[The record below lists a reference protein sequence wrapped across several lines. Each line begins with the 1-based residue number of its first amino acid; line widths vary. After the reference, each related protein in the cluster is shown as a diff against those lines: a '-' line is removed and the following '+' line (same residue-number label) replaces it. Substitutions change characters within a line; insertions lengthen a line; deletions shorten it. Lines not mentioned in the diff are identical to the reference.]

1 MKLSLRKDKS
11 KYGPRIR
18 FGLLRLRLSAIVA
31 LAGLFLT
38 SLSLP
43 LYAQVSIDHLTLKS
57 KTRVG
62 RSDYRYEFSV
72 FVKNVAE
79 RVEDVQINVTSNNT
93 NSRIQFTQASID
105 QIAENTLLELTQPFV
120 LIQNRRAQFNEQDL
134 NWVVEYQQAGNAI
147 SADFSR
153 NAAYHTG
160 EYKNYFVERGL
171 ATQEQVSEKINA
183 TYQQL
188 FELVPDQPTPEPDNG
203 ERIYQAS
210 FAQSTDNWQWYADNG
225 TEVSAA
231 LSQEEGVLIITPTWQ
246 SGNDA
251 LAVLSSP
258 FNPID
263 ATQGVD
269 VEYTMAAQQAYTD
282 DGAMA
287 VQLFI
292 QDSSGGI
299 GFFAY
304 RTLTQAASSTIQ
316 IKGVGPNTNFGYLS
330 DGFDFS
336 QINSIGFQFLAN
348 GKGADIGGNIT
359 VSEVSVYQ
367 PVNDSGGDNT
377 PSFLDSFDNG
387 IAQWSAGANNGS
399 AIEPALTVGSEVDGD
414 GQSNNVLSISP
425 NWLSD
430 SDAFTVKYQQF
441 NALDITDGRDI
452 SFDVKLPANYVAD
465 GNLVVQLVLED
476 ANYQPAFLGY
486 SQVDGFEGDTFVSFT
501 FRDVGAATEFGYIS
515 DNFDFSQ
522 LRGIGVQF
530 VANGKMPTVTGDIQ
544 IDNVAISGAASN
556 GGEAEVG
563 PELSDS
569 TVLYGVGDDMAFIK
583 AIDSNDIRS
592 EGMSYGMIIS
602 VMMDDQATFDKLWR
616 FTKAKMQNKSGNSK
630 DFFAWR
636 LSANAP
642 YNAIDTNPAPD
653 GEEYFAMALFLAN
666 NRWGSTEGI
675 FDYQQEANAILHDI
689 IFTKSDNSST
699 RLMMHPVYQQVE
711 FVTTTNVESFSD
723 PSYHLPAF
731 YEMWA
736 LWADENNDYWHE
748 TAEIS
753 RLYLLKA
760 AHPQTGLFSDYA
772 SHEGVPQPTS
782 FNPDSHK
789 SAYDS
794 FRVMGN
800 MAMDYHW
807 VSQSPQLKA
816 LVEQQV
822 SFFENEIAQYG
833 DFIAVYEVDGTRE
846 PNIDYRSHGRTA
858 MNAVGATI
866 SDNPFSTEMLNYLWQ
881 QDAPTGMYRY
891 YDGLLHMFG
900 LLHASGEFKIY
911 KPNENE

>member
-1 MKLSLRKDKS
+1 MSTLSVNNTMSTAPIVKTVSLSKS
-11 KYGPRIR
+11 
-18 FGLLRLRLSAIVA
+18 VA
-31 LAGLFLT
+31 LALGTLLLT
-38 SLSLP
+38 SFSMP
-43 LYAQVSIDHLTLKS
+43 SYAEVSIDHLTLTN
-57 KTRVG
+57 KTRIG

-72 FVKNVAE
+72 FVKNDAE
-79 RVEDVQINVTSNNT
+79 RVQDVQIDVTSSNP
-93 NSRIQFTQASID
+93 NSRIESSGVSITE
-105 QIAENTLLELTQPFV
+105 IPANSMLELTEPFV
-120 LIQNRRAQFNEQDL
+120 LVQNRRARFNEQDL
-134 NWVVEYQQAGNAI
+134 SWVIDYQQSGNAI
-147 SADFSR
+147 SDDFSPD
-153 NAAYHTG
+153 AAYHTG
-160 EYKNYFVERGL
+160 EYKNFFVERGL
-171 ATQEQVSEKINA
+171 ATQEQVTAKINA

-188 FELVPDQPTPEPDNG
+188 FELVPDQAAPQPSKG
-203 ERIYQAS
+203 ELIYHAS
-210 FAQSTDNWQWYADNG
+210 FDDSIDNWQWYADNG
-225 TEVSAA
+225 SQVGAT
-231 LSQEEGVLIITPTWQ
+231 LSQQEGALIITPNWQ
-246 SGNDA
+246 SGGDA

-258 FNPID
+258 FEPID

-269 VEYTMAAQQAYTD
+269 VEYTMAVDQAYAD

-287 VQLFI
+287 AQLFI

-304 RTLTQAASSTIQ
+304 RTLTQPDESTILV
-316 IKGVGPNTNFGYLS
+316 KNLGPDTNFGYLS
-330 DGFDFS
+330 EGFDFS
-336 QINSIGFQFLAN
+336 QISTIGFQFLAN

-367 PVNDSGGDNT
+367 PVDDSGVDNT

-387 IAQWSAGANNGS
+387 IAQWSAAANNGS
-399 AIEPALTVGSEVDGD
+399 AIEPALTVGSVVDGD

-430 SDAFTVKYQQF
+430 SDVFTVKYQQF
-441 NALDITDGRDI
+441 SAVDITDGRDI
-452 SFDVKLPANYVAD
+452 SFDVKIPANYVAD

-476 ANYQPAFLGY
+476 ANYQPAFWGY
-486 SQVDGFEGDTFVSFT
+486 TMVDGFPEDEFITLSFSDVS
-501 FRDVGAATEFGYIS
+501 AATEFGYIS
-515 DNFDFSQ
+515 DSFDFSQ

-530 VANGKMPTVTGDIQ
+530 VANGKMPELTGDIQ
-544 IDNVAISGAASN
+544 IDNVFVAGQVPSEPA
-556 GGEAEVG
+556 
-563 PELSDS
+563 PELSDT

-592 EGMSYGMIIS
+592 EGMSYGMMIS
-602 VMMDDQATFDKLWR
+602 VMMDDQETFDKLWR
-616 FTKAKMQNKSGNSK
+616 FTKAKMQNTSGNSK

-636 LSANAP
+636 LSGNAP

-653 GEEYFAMALFLAN
+653 GEEYFAMALFFAN
-666 NRWGSTEGI
+666 NRWGSTDGI
-675 FDYQQEANAILHDI
+675 FDYQQEANDILHDM

-711 FVTTTNVESFSD
+711 FVTTTNVASFSD

-748 TAEIS
+748 TAAIS
-753 RLYLLKA
+753 RQYLAKS
-760 AHPQTGLFSDYA
+760 AHPTTGLFSDYA
-772 SHEGVPQPTS
+772 SHEGEPQTTS

-807 VSQSPQLKA
+807 VSQSPVLQS

-822 SFFENEIAQYG
+822 NFFAGEVEQYG

-846 PNIDYRSHGRTA
+846 PGIDYRSHGRTA
-858 MNAVGATI
+858 MNGVGATI
-866 SDNPFSTEMLNYLWQ
+866 SENPFSTEMLNYLWQ

-900 LLHASGEFKIY
+900 LLHAGGEFKIY
-911 KPNENE
+911 KPNENEPE

>member
-1 MKLSLRKDKS
+1 MISSVLKNKLNCGFVTKS
-11 KYGPRIR
+11 ATLQKSIALALGT
-18 FGLLRLRLSAIVA
+18 LLVSAFSMPTYADVSVDRLS
-31 LAGLFLT
+31 
-38 SLSLP
+38 
-43 LYAQVSIDHLTLKS
+43 LKS

-62 RSDYRYEFSV
+62 RSDYRYEFAV
-72 FVKNVAE
+72 FLKNDADRVQDIQVNVAS
-79 RVEDVQINVTSNNT
+79 SNP
-93 NSRIQFTQASID
+93 NSVVDSADMHID
-105 QIAENTLLELTQPFV
+105 MIPANSVLELSQPFV
-120 LIQNRRAQFNEQDL
+120 LVQNRRARFNEQDL
-134 NWVVEYQQAGNAI
+134 SWNIDYQQTGQDI
-147 SADFSR
+147 SSQFSPES
-153 NAAYHTG
+153 AYHTG

-171 ATQEQVSEKINA
+171 ATQEQVSAKINA

-188 FELVPDQPTPEPDNG
+188 FELVPDQAGQAPSKG
-203 ERIYQAS
+203 EQIYHADFEQD
-210 FAQSTDNWQWYADNG
+210 TENWQWYADNG
-225 TEVSAA
+225 
-231 LSQEEGVLIITPTWQ
+231 SQVGAQLTQQASELVITPAWQ
-246 SGNDA
+246 DGGDA

-258 FNPID
+258 FEPID

-269 VEYTMAAQQAYTD
+269 VEYTMAVEQAYVD

-287 VQLFI
+287 VQMFI
-292 QDSSGGI
+292 QDTSGGI

-304 RTLTQAASSTIQ
+304 RTLTQATQTSIFIQ
-316 IKGVGPNTNFGYLS
+316 GLGPNTNFGYLS
-330 DGFDFS
+330 EGFDFS
-336 QINSIGFQFLAN
+336 QISTIGYQFLAN
-348 GKGADIGGNIT
+348 GKSPAVNGNIT
-359 VSEVSVYQ
+359 VGEVSIYQ
-367 PVNDSGGDNT
+367 PVKGGDESSL
-377 PSFLDSFDNG
+377 PSFIDTFDNG
-387 IAQWSAGANNGS
+387 IAQWSASADNGS
-399 AIEPALTVGSEVDGD
+399 AIAPTLALGNVDAD
-414 GQSNNVLSISP
+414 EAPTNNVLMVSP
-425 NWLSD
+425 NWQDS

-441 NALDITDGRDI
+441 PGIDITQGRDLSIDI
-452 SFDVKLPANYVAD
+452 SIPQRYIED
-465 GNLVVQLVLED
+465 GNMVVQLFLED
-476 ANYQPAFLGY
+476 ANYQPAYLGY
-486 SQVDGFEGDTFVSFT
+486 TTVAGFTGDEFITLNFSDVS
-501 FRDVGAATEFGYIS
+501 ANTEFGYIS
-515 DNFDFSQ
+515 DSFDFSQ

-530 VANGKMPTVTGDIQ
+530 VANNKLPTVDGDIQ
-544 IDNVAISGAASN
+544 IDNVVISG
-556 GGEAEVG
+556 EAPSEPV
-563 PELSDS
+563 PELSDT

-592 EGMSYGMIIS
+592 EGMSYGMMIS
-602 VMMDDQATFDKLWR
+602 VMMDDQETFDKLWR

-666 NRWGSTEGI
+666 NRWGSAEGI
-675 FDYQQEANAILHDI
+675 FDYQQEANDILHDM

-753 RLYLLKA
+753 RQYLSKA

-772 SHEGVPQPTS
+772 SHEGLPQPTS

-807 VSQSPQLKA
+807 VSQSPQLKG

-822 SFFENEIAQYG
+822 SFFENEIVQYG

-900 LLHASGEFKIY
+900 LLHAGGEFKIY
-911 KPNENE
+911 KPNEAQ

>member
-1 MKLSLRKDKS
+1 MNSSLLKNKLDFGFVTKPATLQKS
-11 KYGPRIR
+11 IALALGTV
-18 FGLLRLRLSAIVA
+18 LLTAFSVPTYADVSVDRLS
-31 LAGLFLT
+31 
-38 SLSLP
+38 
-43 LYAQVSIDHLTLKS
+43 LKS

-62 RSDYRYEFSV
+62 RSDYRYEFAV
-72 FVKNVAE
+72 FLKNDADRVQGIQVNVASSNPNSV
-79 RVEDVQINVTSNNT
+79 VESADMHIDMIPA
-93 NSRIQFTQASID
+93 NSV
-105 QIAENTLLELTQPFV
+105 LELSQPFV
-120 LIQNRRAQFNEQDL
+120 LVQNRRSRFNEHDL
-134 NWVVEYQQAGNAI
+134 SWSIDYQQTGQDI
-147 SADFSR
+147 SSQFSPES
-153 NAAYHTG
+153 AYHTG
-160 EYKNYFVERGL
+160 EYNNYFVERGL
-171 ATQEQVSEKINA
+171 ATQEQVSAKINA

-188 FELVPDQPTPEPDNG
+188 FELVPDQVAQEPSKG
-203 ERIYQAS
+203 EQIYHAGFEQD
-210 FAQSTDNWQWYADNG
+210 TENWQWYADNG
-225 TEVSAA
+225 TQVGAQLTQQTSELV
-231 LSQEEGVLIITPTWQ
+231 ITPVWQ
-246 SGNDA
+246 DGGDA

-258 FNPID
+258 FEPID

-269 VEYTMAAQQAYTD
+269 VEYTMAVEQAYAD

-287 VQLFI
+287 VQMFI
-292 QDSSGGI
+292 QDTSGGI

-304 RTLTQAASSTIQ
+304 RTLTQATQTSISV
-316 IKGVGPNTNFGYLS
+316 KGLGPNTNFGYLS
-330 DGFDFS
+330 EGFDFS
-336 QINSIGFQFLAN
+336 QISTIGYQFLAN
-348 GKGADIGGNIT
+348 GKSPAVNGNIT
-359 VSEVSVYQ
+359 VGEVSIYQ
-367 PVNDSGGDNT
+367 PVKGGDESSL
-377 PSFLDSFDNG
+377 PSFIDTFDNG
-387 IAQWSAGANNGS
+387 IAQWSASADNGS
-399 AIEPALTVGSEVDGD
+399 AIAPTLALGYVDTD
-414 GQSNNVLSISP
+414 EAPTNNVLTVSP
-425 NWLSD
+425 NWQGS

-441 NALDITDGRDI
+441 RGIDITQGRDI
-452 SFDVKLPANYVAD
+452 SIDISIPQSYIED
-465 GNLVVQLVLED
+465 GNMVVQLFLED

-486 SQVDGFEGDTFVSFT
+486 TTVAGFTGDEFITFSFSDVS
-501 FRDVGAATEFGYIS
+501 ANTEFGYIS
-515 DNFDFSQ
+515 DSFDFSQ

-530 VANGKMPTVTGDIQ
+530 VANSKLPTVNGDIQ
-544 IDNVAISGAASN
+544 IDNVVISG
-556 GGEAEVG
+556 EAPSEPV
-563 PELSDS
+563 PELSDT

-592 EGMSYGMIIS
+592 EGMSYGMMIS
-602 VMMDDQATFDKLWR
+602 VMMDDQETFDKLWR

-666 NRWGSTEGI
+666 NRWGSIEGI
-675 FDYQQEANAILHDI
+675 FDYQQEANDILHDM

-753 RLYLLKA
+753 RQYLSKA

-772 SHEGVPQPTS
+772 SHEGLPQPTS

-807 VSQSPQLKA
+807 VSQSPQLKG

-900 LLHASGEFKIY
+900 LLHAGGEFKIY
-911 KPNENE
+911 KPNEAQ